1 MLLASALI
9 ALVMATVGTYGVMSY
24 VVGRRAHEMGVR
36 MALGATRGDLAR
48 LVVGSVARLALA
60 GVVLGVLGALALGRG
75 MQAIL
80 FDTSPADPLVLGGA
94 AALLAFIAM
103 AAGYFPARRA
113 AAVSP
118 LVALRSD

>member
-1 MLLASALI
+1 
-9 ALVMATVGTYGVMSY
+9 LVMATVGTYGVMSY

-36 MALGATRGDLAR
+36 LALGATRGDLVR
-48 LVVGSVARLALA
+48 LVVGGVSRLALV
-60 GVVLGVLGALALGRG
+60 GVVIGVLGALALGRG
-75 MQAIL
+75 MRAIL

-94 AALLAFIAM
+94 AVLLALIAI

>member
-1 MLLASALI
+1 
-9 ALVMATVGTYGVMSY
+9 
-24 VVGRRAHEMGVR
+24 
-36 MALGATRGDLAR
+36 
-48 LVVGSVARLALA
+48 
-60 GVVLGVLGALALGRG
+60 

-80 FDTSPADPLVLGGA
+80 FDTSPADPMVLGGA